1 MKKNHMDKNKINN
14 NGITLISLILTI
26 LIIIILSAT
35 AVYTGSTTIQNSK
48 LTAFAGELQII
59 QRKLN
64 EIYQDESYQNVGE
77 TLQPGT
83 DKYNTAK
90 NLFNGLGIAESELNN
105 YKYFNSDTLESEL
118 DITGVKQEVLISVE
132 KRDVISLNGLKYDG
146 KMFHT
151 LEQLR
156 DVGNGTFNIEYEN
169 PNRSGPDFNVSY
181 QKINNNRW
189 TITISDITYNSGY
202 IEKWSVKYGLSNNGV
217 VTNWKT
223 SNTLTFDVTQSG
235 TYVIQLVHG
244 DEVESVQKTITI

>member
-1 MKKNHMDKNKINN
+1 M
-14 NGITLISLILTI
+14 
-26 LIIIILSAT
+26 
-35 AVYTGSTTIQNSK
+35 
-48 LTAFAGELQII
+48 
-59 QRKLN
+59 
-64 EIYQDESYQNVGE
+64 
-77 TLQPGT
+77 
-83 DKYNTAK
+83 
-90 NLFNGLGIAESELNN
+90 
-105 YKYFNSDTLESEL
+105 
-118 DITGVKQEVLISVE
+118 KQEVLISVE

-169 PNRSGPDFNVSY
+169 PNQSGPDFNVSY

-223 SNTLTFDVTQSG
+223 SNTLTFDATQSG

-244 DEVESVQKTITI
+244 DEVKSVTKTITI